1 MRQNGNRCNFHPRK
15 DGDYSGFAFS
25 EERYQTAFL
34 QFGYHFRGK
43 NAGVQR
49 DAIPWFWVSNR
60 GEKHPC
66 WHTILLAK
74 SSVLYLLRPPHFA
87 EMHWKGAVPRQ
98 TDTFRRQQNRRILWT
113 ESYKRQRICHEQNPP
128 VRV

>member
-1 MRQNGNRCNFHPRK
+1 MP
-15 DGDYSGFAFS
+15 SFS
-25 EERYQTAFL
+25 ISSSNVLPESLWVSAEFL
-34 QFGYHFRGK
+34 LLSTGPKY
-43 NAGVQR
+43 AGVQR
-49 DAIPWFWVSNR
+49 DAIPWLWVSNR

-113 ESYKRQRICHEQNPP
+113 ESYKRQEICYEQNPA